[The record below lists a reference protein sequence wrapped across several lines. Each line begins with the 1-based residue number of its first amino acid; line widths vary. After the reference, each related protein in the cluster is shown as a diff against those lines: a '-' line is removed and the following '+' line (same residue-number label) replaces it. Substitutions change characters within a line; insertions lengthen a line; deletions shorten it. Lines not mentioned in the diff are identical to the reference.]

1 LACGLD
7 RRDVSYTR
15 RVRSR
20 EASGDE
26 VMTLLFEMTNESCLL
41 RDEKIEDTGDKGK
54 GETLARCL

>member
-1 LACGLD
+1 MTCGLN

-20 EASGDE
+20 EVSGDE
-26 VMTLLFEMTNESCLL
+26 VMTLLFEMTNESRLL
-41 RDEKIEDTGDKGK
+41 RDEKIEDRGDKGK